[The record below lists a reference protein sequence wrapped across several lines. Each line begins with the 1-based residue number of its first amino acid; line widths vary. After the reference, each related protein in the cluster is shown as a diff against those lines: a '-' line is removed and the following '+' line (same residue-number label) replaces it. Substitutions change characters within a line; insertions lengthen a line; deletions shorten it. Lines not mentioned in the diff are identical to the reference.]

1 MRLALLEQLRT
12 CCVQVSGQE
21 HGCGFFIAPNL
32 IVTCSH
38 VVGRTKKAGE
48 RVTLYKWTD
57 EIETIKDATILSNY
71 PILDIAFIKFPN
83 ENSTYAPLS
92 DLGSK
97 LGNKLS
103 ALGFPLNGLDIAS
116 NPYSFDECSP
126 VEEGYQ
132 QVPVKVEDQKNE
144 MIKYTKFKQGQ
155 IQNGYSGG
163 PLLNLCTGKV
173 IGVVIWKNTG
183 PAMGGWAIP
192 VTVIYELLEKSKLQI
207 PQSTDSSWEYA
218 ESVSKTEMLVE
229 QQNLRVKNAYQKSKL
244 QQVGSNGIYLMI
256 QFPIIDLRPL
266 LGIESLNSPRWEST
280 PLVNQEFV
288 HFFGEVRQRSKGIPG
303 DLPWNDELFYATAKR
318 ALSFP
323 ELEKQ
328 HLGRF
333 SAPQGG
339 LRALYHDKVSS
350 IVQRVEIGIT
360 LKPKIEDSLT
370 NKDFLA
376 VLDDFLHL
384 PTDIATNKSKKNKRV
399 RHLNRKQLV
408 NAGASLSHLYQIATT
423 KIGINANSKT
433 VRPGLPVTFV
443 LYKGSEHSEIPEILT
458 TVNRSYVN
466 NALVYYATF
475 NTLNCQIGAWFI
487 DINSASSYNV
497 RKLRIGLSR
506 LHTMR
511 IALFTVFDAH
521 QSGTLSKTPELVVFL
536 EKCHGWLSQGSKY
549 GLDFQAIQKIAIAS
563 DLGFPSHDLVK
574 IESLIEDIRRT
585 LIAA

>member
-1 MRLALLEQLRT
+1 M
-12 CCVQVSGQE
+12 
-21 HGCGFFIAPNL
+21 
-32 IVTCSH
+32 
-38 VVGRTKKAGE
+38 
-48 RVTLYKWTD
+48 
-57 EIETIKDATILSNY
+57 
-71 PILDIAFIKFPN
+71 
-83 ENSTYAPLS
+83 
-92 DLGSK
+92 
-97 LGNKLS
+97 
-103 ALGFPLNGLDIAS
+103 
-116 NPYSFDECSP
+116 
-126 VEEGYQ
+126 
-132 QVPVKVEDQKNE
+132 
-144 MIKYTKFKQGQ
+144 
-155 IQNGYSGG
+155 
-163 PLLNLCTGKV
+163 
-173 IGVVIWKNTG
+173 
-183 PAMGGWAIP
+183 
-192 VTVIYELLEKSKLQI
+192 
-207 PQSTDSSWEYA
+207 
-218 ESVSKTEMLVE
+218 
-229 QQNLRVKNAYQKSKL
+229 
-244 QQVGSNGIYLMI
+244 
-256 QFPIIDLRPL
+256 
-266 LGIESLNSPRWEST
+266 
-280 PLVNQEFV
+280 
-288 HFFGEVRQRSKGIPG
+288 
-303 DLPWNDELFYATAKR
+303 PWNDELFYATAKR